1 MSNTNSPTIRKI
13 LQLHLHT
20 TIKLTHFLSS
30 SIIYILLMSNQH
42 FKVYSSSQLWKCGE
56 CWWNCFYKVY
66 FKYHFRLLP
75 RNCNK
80 NLTIFL
86 VWTTSILRSQ
96 ACGVSSWLKPL
107 QCLDLQDHQ
116 SLLRRAWG
124 QCYYSSHP
132 VRRSEIYDHIQKKI
146 YDVTDQIAEMYSYKG
161 LSVLH

>member
-86 VWTTSILRSQ
+86 VWTCLEQ
-96 ACGVSSWLKPL
+96 L
-107 QCLDLQDHQ
+107 QCLDLQGHQ

-132 VRRSEIYDHIQKKI
+132 VRRSEIYDHIQKKSMMLP
-146 YDVTDQIAEMYSYKG
+146 TK
-161 LSVLH
+161 